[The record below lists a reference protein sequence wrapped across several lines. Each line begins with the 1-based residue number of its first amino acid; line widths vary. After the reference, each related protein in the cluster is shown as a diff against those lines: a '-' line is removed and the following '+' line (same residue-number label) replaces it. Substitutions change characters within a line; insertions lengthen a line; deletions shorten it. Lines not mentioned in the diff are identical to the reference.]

1 MLHEENKDLNM
12 TLSVLQDRQR
22 LLIDAEVMRMV
33 DKHNEMV
40 NWKKQ
45 KSMKKKQIST
55 ISCEAVEKV
64 VSVENYK
71 TRFVSTIFIIWDT
84 IISFSLGL

>member
-1 MLHEENKDLNM
+1 MLHKESRSMNEDFNM
-12 TLSVLQDRQR
+12 ALLALR
-22 LLIDAEVMRMV
+22 LLIDAEVMWMV
-33 DKHNEMV
+33 EKHNEMV

-45 KSMKKKQIST
+45 KSMKKKQICT

-71 TRFVSTIFIIWDT
+71 MRFVSTIFIIWDT
-84 IISFSLGL
+84 IVSFSRRL